1 MQNKPSSIVI
11 FACAVLFLIT
21 YKTFAADE
29 AIKSGQTKAMA
40 CTACH
45 GVENSNNPEW
55 PNLSQQ
61 STRYLI
67 EQLHAF
73 RDGIRKNALMSPQA
87 MGLTDQDIVEIAKYY
102 NSVPAKKGKITATDN
117 VIELGQSIYRGGIAD
132 RGVPACM
139 SCHGPNGLGVD
150 RSGYPKISGQHA
162 KYLYHVLEEYK
173 EDYDE
178 REERGKNFS
187 IMSTISFK
195 LSNKEMKALSEYL
208 QGLY

>member
-1 MQNKPSSIVI
+1 
-11 FACAVLFLIT
+11 
-21 YKTFAADE
+21 
-29 AIKSGQTKAMA
+29 
-40 CTACH
+40 
-45 GVENSNNPEW
+45 
-55 PNLSQQ
+55 
-61 STRYLI
+61 
-67 EQLHAF
+67 
-73 RDGIRKNALMSPQA
+73 MSPQA

-102 NSVPAKKGKITATDN
+102 NSVPAKKGKITAADN